1 MGLKGYECIKFAIIL
16 ILFLLTYSCK
26 TKNEEISIEK
36 KIDTLLYSYKGH
48 HDFKK
53 LMLFSNNTFKFINQ
67 DHYKLGFTKSI
78 GDFYKEGSSI
88 ILKPSV
94 IEECK
99 YKNVNDTVRPICNTL
114 KYSESKFKVKTNY
127 IIIDWK
133 NNSYLL
139 SEEPDLISTVGNDK
153 NDFHRFIEYYNEN
166 LEPNK
171 HGRYLVSK
179 NKEPGSVKLRIKD
192 FPEKYRNLIHLK

>member
-1 MGLKGYECIKFAIIL
+1 MSLKVYEFIKIPIVL
-16 ILFLLTYSCK
+16 ILFLLSFSCK
-26 TKNEEISIEK
+26 TKNEETSSEK
-36 KIDTLLYSYKGH
+36 QIDTLIYSYKGY
-48 HDFKK
+48 HDFQK

-67 DHYKLGFTKSI
+67 DHFELGFTKSI
-78 GDFYKEGSSI
+78 GDFYKEDNSI

-99 YKNVNDTVRPICNTL
+99 YKKINDTVRPVCSTL

-127 IIIDWK
+127 ILIDWK
-133 NNSYLL
+133 DNSYLL

-166 LEPNK
+166 LEPNN

-179 NKEPGSVKLRIKD
+179 NKEIKNPKLRIQD
-192 FPEKYRNLIHLK
+192 FPEKYRKLIHSK